1 MSLAKLS
8 SGDGY
13 EYYLRNIATHDTN
26 NRGAQ
31 ALADYYSERGES
43 PGRWMGSGLAALDLA
58 VGDEVTEAQMR
69 ALFGRGM
76 HPNADAII
84 AELAAEQIRDGIS
97 PRVARLYGAKLAQ
110 LGQPFNKYATG
121 EAGFRF
127 EVARAYAA
135 WNAEHDRV
143 EYAPIPDEVRQQIR
157 TDVAV
162 SMFGEEYGRPP
173 ADDRELSGWIARASR
188 PNSKSVAGYD
198 LTFSP
203 VKSVSALWALA
214 PREIAEKIEAA
225 HHAAI
230 GDALAYM
237 EEHATYTRVGRGSAR
252 QVDVDGLIAT
262 AFTHRD
268 SRAGDPDLHTH
279 VVISNKV
286 RRVHDGVWGSLDGRM
301 IYKHNV
307 PASELYNTRLEH
319 HLEQALGVRFVDTDR
334 ADMHKRRIREI
345 DGMPADLLRAWS
357 TRAEAIT
364 ARLAQLSAEFQ
375 SKYRREPTPTEL
387 LELGEEATLSTRGG
401 KHAARSQA
409 EQRRDWRTQAIEILG
424 GEQAVDATVAAVM
437 GHQAE
442 TRQSVTDQ
450 WAAEIAASVI
460 DTVAAQRATWQDHH
474 LRAETHRQLRG
485 LIDPDQ
491 WQAGVDAVMAA
502 ALTPPL
508 SIPRGDHDITAPTP
522 ALARADGTSVYVTA
536 GSTLYTSPQIVAAEQ
551 RLIETASQGGGA
563 TIPAAAVET
572 AEVEFAANHGGRA
585 LNAGQAEMVTAFAT
599 SGRRFQVAVAPAGTG
614 KTTAMRVLTDA
625 WAGQGR
631 YVLGLA
637 PTGSAAAQLR
647 DDTGVP
653 TATVDMLNVHID
665 QFLDGTAETD
675 TIPEWVDLIGPGALV
690 VIDEVA
696 KTSTLAL
703 DKAVTWLIAQGAT
716 VRAIGDDHQLSS
728 VAAGGVIRD
737 IIDTAGAQEL
747 TQVMRFADPAESAAS
762 LALREGDPA
771 AIGYYIDQARVQ
783 VGVLGDVAERA
794 YQAWAA
800 DTATG
805 LDSVLLAPTRDMVR
819 ALNARAR
826 TDRLAAT
833 TGPTGPVVVLSDG
846 LSASAGDV
854 ITTRRNNYRLRISTT
869 DHVRNGYR
877 WRVREVHPDGR
888 ITAAHIGSGR
898 RVTLPADYVTAHTTL
913 GYAGTIDSSQ
923 GLTVDTSHT
932 VLTGREHRAQLYVAM
947 TRARAGAYAYLG
959 TAGSGDEHSGYTY
972 DAIHPP
978 TAVDLLTDILGR
990 DGTQTSAATAAREA
1004 ADPRR
1009 QLAGVVD
1016 SYIDALGAVT
1026 EFHLGTDRIAEITTA
1041 AEQIAPGVT
1050 DADAWPVLR
1059 QHLALIAVAGRDP
1072 IAELAAAAAARELGT
1087 ADDIAAVLDWRL
1099 DPTGHQPD
1107 PTGGPLAWVPAVPD
1121 ALADTPEAAHLREV
1135 YNAIHQAAT
1144 DIRAAAAAWNSDSA
1158 PRWAQPL
1165 LAADRDLVADL
1176 AVWRAAQHVP
1186 DHDRRPTGPDRYPVA
1201 ERRTQQDLS
1210 RAVAAAVGDL
1220 DGPARRWAAL
1230 AGELDER
1237 LTHDPY
1243 WPVLAERLDIAHAA
1257 GVDVDQAARA
1267 AMARPLPDEQPAAA
1281 LRWRLTEH
1289 LDQAVRGHDEYASVK
1304 QDIQTQ
1310 PWRRLHDTALERAAY
1325 QRRNVLQNFYAFDDP
1340 MLWHKDIDRA
1350 QHGTHVERTRA
1361 EHARQD
1367 EAADAVRAA
1376 RATRAAA
1383 AQARQDAQLA
1393 HQQWKT
1399 AQQQPAPVPWWKPV
1413 GQEADR
1419 IRADHAAE
1427 IERLHQAADDA
1438 RAAVAAAETAAHAAL
1453 THANATAGLEP
1464 GWDDALTRAA
1474 DDAAREQALADAAA
1488 RDEDFDREVQSY
1500 QQRQDELNAEITDIT
1515 SEIERRRNLTPAQRD
1530 LENRARTELYGP
1542 EPTQSRGG
1550 VEPITEATQS
1560 HDLGMDHGSSHDHGL
1575 DL

>member
-1 MSLAKLS
+1 MMSLAKLS

-13 EYYLRNIATHDTN
+13 EYYLRNIATHDANT
-26 NRGAQ
+26 RGAQ

-97 PRVARLYGAKLAQ
+97 PRVARLHGAKLAQ

-135 WNAEHDRV
+135 WNTARDRV
-143 EYAPIPDEVRQQIR
+143 EYAPIPDDVRQQIR
-157 TDVAV
+157 TDVAR

-188 PNSKSVAGYD
+188 PNNKAVAGYD

-230 GDALAYM
+230 SDALAYM

-252 QVDVDGLIAT
+252 QVDVEGLIAT

-286 RRVHDGVWGSLDGRM
+286 RRIHDGVWGSLDGRM

-307 PASELYNTRLEH
+307 AASELYNTRLEH

-401 KHAARSQA
+401 KHAARSRA
-409 EQRRDWRTQAIEILG
+409 EQRRDWRAQAAGILG
-424 GEQAVDATVAAVM
+424 GEQAVEATVAAVM
-437 GHQAE
+437 GRQAE
-442 TRQSVTDQ
+442 IRQAVTDR

-460 DTVAAQRATWQDHH
+460 DTVSAQRATWQEHH
-474 LRAETHRQLRG
+474 LRAEAHRQLRG
-485 LIDPDQ
+485 RIDPSQ

-502 ALTPPL
+502 ALAPPS
-508 SIPRGDHDITAPTP
+508 SIPRGDHDTTAATP

-536 GSTLYTSPQIVAAEQ
+536 GSTLYTSPEIVAAER
-551 RLIETASQGGGA
+551 RLINIAGFDRGA
-563 TIPAAAVET
+563 TIPLSAVEA
-572 AEVEFAANHGGRA
+572 AEVEFAANHGGRG
-585 LNAGQAEMVTAFAT
+585 LNSGQAEMVNSFAT
-599 SGRRFQVAVAPAGTG
+599 SGKTFQVAVAPAGTG
-614 KTTAMRVLTDA
+614 KTTAMRVLVDA
-625 WAGQGR
+625 WTSQGGK
-631 YVLGLA
+631 VLGLA
-637 PTGSAAAQLR
+637 PTGSAAAQLHA
-647 DDTGVP
+647 DTGAT
-653 TATVDMLNVHID
+653 TATVDMLATHVD
-665 QFLDGTAETD
+665 RYLDGAD
-675 TIPEWVDLIGPGALV
+675 IIDIPEWAAAIGPTTLV
-690 VIDEVA
+690 VIDEIA
-696 KTSTLAL
+696 KTGTLTL
-703 DKAVTWLIAQGAT
+703 DKAIVWLAEHGAT
-716 VRAIGDDHQLSS
+716 IRAIGDDHQLSS

-737 IIDTAGAQEL
+737 IIDTAGATEL

-771 AIGYYIDQARVQ
+771 AIGYYIDHSRVQ

-794 YQAWAA
+794 YQAWAD

-826 TDRLAAT
+826 VDRITAERR
-833 TGPTGPVVVLSDG
+833 TGPEVTLSDG

-854 ITTRRNNYRLRISTT
+854 ITTRRNHYRLRISTT

-877 WRVREVHPDGR
+877 WTVREVHPDGR

-959 TAGSGDEHSGYTY
+959 TAGSGDEHSAYTY
-972 DAIHPP
+972 DAVHPR

-990 DGTQTSAATAAREA
+990 DGTQTSAATAARDA

-1016 SYIDALGAVT
+1016 SYLDALGAVT
-1026 EFHLGTDRIAEITTA
+1026 EFHFGPDRIAEITTA

-1059 QHLALIAVAGRDP
+1059 QHLALIAVSGRDP
-1072 IAELAAAAAARELGT
+1072 IDELAAAAAARELGT

-1107 PTGGPLAWVPAVPD
+1107 RVSGPLAWIPAVPD
-1121 ALADTPEAAHLREV
+1121 ALAGMPEAPHLREV
-1135 YNAIHQAAT
+1135 YDVIHQAAT
-1144 DIRAAAAAWNSDSA
+1144 DIRATAVAWDADSA

-1176 AVWRAAQHVP
+1176 AVWRAAQHVA

-1201 ERRTQQDLS
+1201 ERRTQQELS
-1210 RAVAAAVGDL
+1210 RAIAAAVGDL
-1220 DGPARRWAAL
+1220 DGPARRWATL

-1237 LTHDPY
+1237 LPRDPY
-1243 WPVLAERLDIAHAA
+1243 WPVLAEHLDTAHH
-1257 GVDVDQAARA
+1257 GGLDVDHALRA

-1281 LRWRLTEH
+1281 LRWRLTEQ
-1289 LDQAVRGHDEYASVK
+1289 LDAHHDIGSA
-1304 QDIQTQ
+1304 D
-1310 PWRRLHDTALERAAY
+1310 LLEPA
-1325 QRRNVLQNFYAFDDP
+1325 P
-1340 MLWHKDIDRA
+1340 
-1350 QHGTHVERTRA
+1350 
-1361 EHARQD
+1361 EHSSGSD
-1367 EAADAVRAA
+1367 ADGLL
-1376 RATRAAA
+1376 AAA
-1383 AQARQDAQLA
+1383 GLLDWTGDL
-1393 HQQWKT
+1393 
-1399 AQQQPAPVPWWKPV
+1399 
-1413 GQEADR
+1413 
-1419 IRADHAAE
+1419 
-1427 IERLHQAADDA
+1427 
-1438 RAAVAAAETAAHAAL
+1438 TAAPDPADL
-1453 THANATAGLEP
+1453 DLP
-1464 GWDDALTRAA
+1464 GTDFPGA
-1474 DDAAREQALADAAA
+1474 DPG
-1488 RDEDFDREVQSY
+1488 Y
-1500 QQRQDELNAEITDIT
+1500 
-1515 SEIERRRNLTPAQRD
+1515 
-1530 LENRARTELYGP
+1530 
-1542 EPTQSRGG
+1542 
-1550 VEPITEATQS
+1550 
-1560 HDLGMDHGSSHDHGL
+1560 DLGL
-1575 DL
+1575 